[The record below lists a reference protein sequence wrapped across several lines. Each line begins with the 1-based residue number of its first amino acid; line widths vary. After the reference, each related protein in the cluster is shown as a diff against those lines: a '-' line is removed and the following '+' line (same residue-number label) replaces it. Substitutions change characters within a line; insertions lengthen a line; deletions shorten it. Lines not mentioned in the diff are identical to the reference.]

1 VEFIRELIV
10 EGTREGPA
18 AVRACSVSSIAR
30 PLGVSR
36 ATISKY
42 VPEAATGRVAAT
54 RLPRLQRRSVADR
67 LLTCPH
73 RAPL

>member
-1 VEFIRELIV
+1 MTGEQIRRARDLL
-10 EGTREGPA
+10 TRPDNT
-18 AVRACSVSSIAR
+18 VSSIAR
-30 PLGVSR
+30 LLGVSR
-36 ATISKY
+36 ATIAKY
-42 VPEAATGRVAAT
+42 VPEVTTGRVAAT